1 MDIGVKLKHLAFLT
15 YAVISNVQSQ
25 TAILSANP
33 DLLYSTANDYGPWG
47 APEFLNSFTNDFGPV
62 GSPDFLGS
70 VSNDYGVGL
79 KPRDLL
85 LLTPSIITLEELEAP
100 FQVEFLVEP

>member
-1 MDIGVKLKHLAFLT
+1 MKLLLMLLLLS
-15 YAVISNVQSQ
+15 SNLFGQQ
-25 TAILSANP
+25 ILISANP
-33 DLLYSTANDYGPWG
+33 DLLYSTSNDYGPWG
-47 APEFLNSFTNDFGPV
+47 APEFLNSFTNDYGPI
-62 GSPDFLGS
+62 GSPDWLGS
-70 VSNDYGVGL
+70 VSNDYGVGF

>member
-1 MDIGVKLKHLAFLT
+1 MKLKCIVFLA
-15 YAVISNVQSQ
+15 YAVISNAQSQ
-25 TAILSANP
+25 TAVISANP

-62 GSPDFLGS
+62 GSPEWLGS

-79 KPRDLL
+79 KPKDLL
-85 LLTPSIITLEELEAP
+85 LLTPNVITLEELEAP
-100 FQVEFLVEP
+100 FQIEPLFEP

>member
-1 MDIGVKLKHLAFLT
+1 MKLKCIVFLA
-15 YAVISNVQSQ
+15 YAVISNAQSQ
-25 TAILSANP
+25 TAVISANP

-62 GSPDFLGS
+62 GSPEWLGS

>member
-1 MDIGVKLKHLAFLT
+1 MKFRYLALLA
-15 YAVISNVQSQ
+15 YAVINNAQSQ
-25 TAILSANP
+25 TAVISANP

-47 APEFLNSFTNDFGPV
+47 APEFLNSFANGYGPV
-62 GSPDFLGS
+62 GSPDWLGS

-85 LLTPSIITLEELEAP
+85 LLTPSIITPEELEAP
-100 FQVEFLVEP
+100 SQVEFLAEP

>member
-1 MDIGVKLKHLAFLT
+1 MVKILLMIASLASPLG
-15 YAVISNVQSQ
+15 AQE
-25 TAILSANP
+25 ILISANP

-47 APEFLNSFTNDFGPV
+47 SPEFLNSPNNDYGPI

-79 KPRDLL
+79 KASTLL
-85 LLTPSIITLEELEAP
+85 LLTPSLITPIEFTAP
-100 FQVEFLVEP
+100 FDVTPVIEP